1 MLEGLLLNVDLL
13 WPITWLGRS
22 FVIGM
27 ALLFL
32 FAIGHVF
39 ILKTRSKK
47 TIKAVDD
54 IVANQT
60 TTSLYENIAEIRDK
74 AKSSSNEAVKNLWR
88 EFDESL
94 VLDHRE
100 KNVYNTLDAEHF
112 FNPRTLAS
120 GITSNRL
127 LAAAPSF
134 LTAIGV
140 LGTFLGLTMGLK
152 GLHMESNEIEALKG
166 GIASMING
174 AAMAFVTS
182 VWGVGL
188 SLLLNIFEKNTERRI
203 IKKIVKVQQTID
215 FLFPRLPAEKSLVDI
230 SKNTSESS
238 AALQELHERIGD
250 RLQETISGVSDSMQ
264 EAFTNALNN
273 VMAPAMQSLVN
284 NASQQTSGV
293 LEQLIGNFTESMQAA
308 GKGQGELMQQSTEK
322 MHEAVSSLSGQ
333 MNAVLEQS
341 TQQAEHMAKQ
351 QAGASEQF
359 NEQLSAML
367 SKSEA
372 RQKVMEEK
380 LFTAIGSQQEA
391 QAQREASHVDNL
403 QAVLGGWLKEQSQTL
418 GELSDSMSKVQDSIS
433 ESTRNYVED
442 LSNQNKNSSAQQ
454 KEFTTGLESSL
465 QSFMSN
471 SEQRQ
476 QKLEENF
483 GSLLQNQQVEAS
495 KRDEEYREQLQTQLS
510 KWLAQQDTML
520 SSMTDAVERT
530 QKHMDSVIAQ
540 HKEVVGEL
548 KTVAESSATSS
559 QNLNNSSNQIAMLST
574 NLLKTTEIFD
584 TRLVEMTDTIKGISS
599 QNESLSNHVIE
610 QAKILRE
617 LETSLV
623 DTTTKFG
630 DTALLAQN
638 GFTEMKDHQAEFIGK
653 VESSFESLGDTLSK
667 QVTDIEKQTNEWLRS
682 YSSEV
687 NTQVKERME
696 TWNTTTLE
704 FSDQMRRTVSSIS
717 DLVDELESN

>member
-1 MLEGLLLNVDLL
+1 
-13 WPITWLGRS
+13 
-22 FVIGM
+22 
-27 ALLFL
+27 
-32 FAIGHVF
+32 
-39 ILKTRSKK
+39 
-47 TIKAVDD
+47 
-54 IVANQT
+54 
-60 TTSLYENIAEIRDK
+60 
-74 AKSSSNEAVKNLWR
+74 
-88 EFDESL
+88 
-94 VLDHRE
+94 
-100 KNVYNTLDAEHF
+100 
-112 FNPRTLAS
+112 
-120 GITSNRL
+120 
-127 LAAAPSF
+127 
-134 LTAIGV
+134 
-140 LGTFLGLTMGLK
+140 
-152 GLHMESNEIEALKG
+152 
-166 GIASMING
+166 
-174 AAMAFVTS
+174 
-182 VWGVGL
+182 
-188 SLLLNIFEKNTERRI
+188 
-203 IKKIVKVQQTID
+203 
-215 FLFPRLPAEKSLVDI
+215 
-230 SKNTSESS
+230 
-238 AALQELHERIGD
+238 
-250 RLQETISGVSDSMQ
+250 
-264 EAFTNALNN
+264 
-273 VMAPAMQSLVN
+273 
-284 NASQQTSGV
+284 
-293 LEQLIGNFTESMQAA
+293 
-308 GKGQGELMQQSTEK
+308 
-322 MHEAVSSLSGQ
+322 
-333 MNAVLEQS
+333 
-341 TQQAEHMAKQ
+341 
-351 QAGASEQF
+351 
-359 NEQLSAML
+359 ML

-403 QAVLGGWLKEQSQTL
+403 QSVLGGWLKEQSQTL

-454 KEFTTGLESSL
+454 KEFTDGLESSL

-471 SEQRQ
+471 SAQRQ

-483 GSLLQNQQVEAS
+483 GSLLQSQQVEAS
-495 KRDEEYREQLQTQLS
+495 KRDEEYREQLQTQLG

-530 QKHMDSVIAQ
+530 QKHMDSVIEQ
-540 HKEVVGEL
+540 YKEVVGEL

-599 QNESLSNHVIE
+599 QNEWLSNHVIE
-610 QAKILRE
+610 QAKILKE

-623 DTTTKFG
+623 DTTAKFG

-653 VESSFESLGDTLSK
+653 VESSFESLGGTLSK